1 MPSESDEDVVK
12 YGEILAGLN
21 YEPSISL
28 GRETFV
34 ASFKDLQNTG
44 DLDSNLDVNEF
55 TKKVYPTLDGV
66 PESVVYDSASK
77 KFSEKK

>member
-55 TKKVYPTLDGV
+55 TKKVYPILDGV